1 MRDLCFI
8 PECFVDTALVESV
21 LKTDGVN
28 HQKGCFAVSGVMENK
43 FADGFAVGVVDFD
56 KRRPAYLNG
65 FVEVASS
72 SHLLLVKHKSKSH
85 YVIFVK
91 PAMDGFI
98 LSCVEELG
106 IKMDDFGLPSDLKAF
121 TRETKTIT
129 MQDDKRFR
137 NLFHHLISASEIR
150 IFSNVLNYLKVKRYN
165 AVVGDLKRIML
176 NPDCYSNEYEL

>member
-1 MRDLCFI
+1 MRDLYFI

-21 LKTDGVN
+21 LETDGVN

-43 FADGFAVGVVDFD
+43 FVDSFAVGVVDFD
-56 KRRPAYLNG
+56 KRRPAYLNV
-65 FVEVASS
+65 FFEIASS
-72 SHLLLVKHKSKSH
+72 THLLLVKHKIKSH

-98 LSCVEELG
+98 LSCVDELG
-106 IKMDDFGLPSDLKAF
+106 LKMEDFGLPSDLKAF

-137 NLFHHLISASEIR
+137 NLFHHLINASEIR
-150 IFSNVLNYLKVKRYN
+150 IFNNVLNYLKVKKYT
-165 AVVGDLKRIML
+165 AVVDDLKRMMT
-176 NPDCYSNEYEL
+176 NSDCCFNNHEL